1 MTGGKH
7 WLFSFMK
14 EPFLFVESIK
24 NSSDYHPLFRVEQN
38 TSKNWGKTY
47 SGLSKTQARTGAKQ
61 LCEDREGNDKVPVW
75 PLARYLNQC
84 CRLSNYIFRAQ

>member
-1 MTGGKH
+1 MTLEQKCIFKQSDDMATPVMRWKFYFRLFTDDWIMTGGKH

-38 TSKNWGKTY
+38 TSKNWGKT
-47 SGLSKTQARTGAKQ
+47 
-61 LCEDREGNDKVPVW
+61 
-75 PLARYLNQC
+75 
-84 CRLSNYIFRAQ
+84 IM